1 MVFTRS
7 LVLDGNFKLSHL
19 KQKRPED
26 DVWLGDGHGMMT
38 EQEPYL
44 LHLATAV
51 EIRQVRMHGH
61 ESYRIIFIKRAESDL

>member
-1 MVFTRS
+1 

-44 LHLATAV
+44 LHLATAI
-51 EIRQVRMHGH
+51 EIRQVCMHGQ
-61 ESYRIIFIKRAESDL
+61 ESHHIILIKSAESDL

>member
-1 MVFTRS
+1 VVFTSS

-26 DVWLGDGHGMMT
+26 DVWLADGHGMMM

-44 LHLATAV
+44 LHLATAI
-51 EIRQVRMHGH
+51 EIQQVRMHGH
-61 ESYRIIFIKRAESDL
+61 ESHHILFTKRAESDL

>member
-1 MVFTRS
+1 

-44 LHLATAV
+44 LHLATAI
-51 EIRQVRMHGH
+51 EIRQVCMHVQ
-61 ESYRIIFIKRAESDL
+61 ESHHIILIKSAESDL